1 MLAPLFYGL
10 LVGVSLGLTGGGGSI
25 FAVPLLIYGL
35 GQPVGTAAGLSLA
48 AVGLTAGF
56 GSVLRRGDL
65 EWRAGLVF
73 AGAGM
78 ALAPAGAA
86 LARHLA
92 PAAVLTAFALLM
104 LVIGWRMWAGRS
116 GDALATG
123 PCVAR
128 GDGTLHPGCYAR
140 LLGAGAAAGVLSGLF
155 GVGGGFIIVPALVFV
170 TGMAIHRA
178 VATSLLVIFLIAIS
192 GVTAHV
198 LHGAHFPPALSALF
212 IAGGLIGMFAGSG
225 IRTRLYPARLRQA
238 FAAGMW
244 VVAALMLWRNAGAI
258 FDR

>member
-1 MLAPLFYGL
+1 MLAPLLFGL
-10 LVGVSLGLTGGGGSI
+10 LIGVSLGLTGGGGSI

-35 GQPVGTAAGLSLA
+35 GQPVSTAAGLSLA

-56 GSVLRRGDL
+56 GATLRRSDL
-65 EWRAGLVF
+65 EWRSGLVF

-92 PAAVLTAFALLM
+92 PALVLTAFALLM
-104 LVIGWRMWAGRS
+104 LVVGWRMWAGRS

-128 GDGTLHPGCYAR
+128 GDGKLHPGCYAR
-140 LLGAGAAAGVLSGLF
+140 LIGAGASAGVLSGLF

-192 GVTAHV
+192 GVTAHL
-198 LHGAHFPPALSALF
+198 LHGAHFPPLLSALF
-212 IAGGLIGMFAGSG
+212 VAGSFAGMLAGSG
-225 IRTRLYPARLRQA
+225 LRTRLSASRLRQV

-244 VVAALMLWRNAGAI
+244 LVAAYMLWRNAGALLTP
-258 FDR
+258 